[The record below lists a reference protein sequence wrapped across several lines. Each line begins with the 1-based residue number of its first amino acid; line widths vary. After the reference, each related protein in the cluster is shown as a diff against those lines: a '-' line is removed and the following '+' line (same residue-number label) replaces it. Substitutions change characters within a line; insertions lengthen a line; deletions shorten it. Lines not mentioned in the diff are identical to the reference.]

1 MVITILCV
9 CVTVFYYFL
18 LQIIPV
24 QTYIAERNVRATP
37 GNKEALL
44 EQKMESILVTLVV
57 VFSLVGLCFVLMSKK
72 YSSVQEGT
80 KEWGQKPNARK
91 EDKGQVGGEH
101 PFHFLHE
108 LKSYIQLCLRNNG
121 PRNWNVRQE
130 HSIFIA
136 LIHQGWLV
144 LLSSKFYMFIFFG
157 LVTLSLLWTLSPCL
171 LKMGKN
177 PTF

>member
-1 MVITILCV
+1 MVITILRV

-80 KEWGQKPNARK
+80 KE
-91 EDKGQVGGEH
+91 
-101 PFHFLHE
+101 
-108 LKSYIQLCLRNNG
+108 
-121 PRNWNVRQE
+121 
-130 HSIFIA
+130 
-136 LIHQGWLV
+136 
-144 LLSSKFYMFIFFG
+144 
-157 LVTLSLLWTLSPCL
+157 
-171 LKMGKN
+171 
-177 PTF
+177 